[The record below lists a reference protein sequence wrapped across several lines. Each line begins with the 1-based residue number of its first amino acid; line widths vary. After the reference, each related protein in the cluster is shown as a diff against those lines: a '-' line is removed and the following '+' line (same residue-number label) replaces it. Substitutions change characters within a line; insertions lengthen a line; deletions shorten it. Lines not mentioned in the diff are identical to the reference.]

1 MDFSRAYEIP
11 RRFDLKMFA
20 YAENV
25 YLVRNLVDQAVDT
38 WGLSENARFTGQLV
52 LTELATN
59 AVRLYEGKE
68 IHVWVSSQSGRHLL
82 ELAVW
87 DPDPDNLPRILPPTE
102 YGESGRGLALAWE
115 LSDQRLGW
123 YRSTTASGKVVW
135 ARVGP

>member
-1 MDFSRAYEIP
+1 MDITRLYEIP

-25 YLVRNLVDQAVDT
+25 YLVRDLVDQAVDT
-38 WGLSENARFTGQLV
+38 WGLSENARFAGRLI
-52 LTELATN
+52 LTELTTN

-68 IHVWVSSQSGRHLL
+68 IHVWVSNAARPDLL

-87 DPDPDNLPRILPPTE
+87 DPDPGNLPRILPPTE

-115 LSDQRLGW
+115 LSDRRLGW
-123 YRSTTASGKVVW
+123 YRSTTACGKVVW

>member
-1 MDFSRAYEIP
+1 
-11 RRFDLKMFA
+11 MFA

-25 YLVRNLVDQAVDT
+25 YLVRNLVDQAVDS
-38 WGLSENARFTGQLV
+38 WDLSQKVRYTGQLV

-68 IHVWVSSQSGRHLL
+68 IHVWVSSQFGRHLL

-87 DPDPDNLPRILPPTE
+87 DPDPDNLPKILPLTD
-102 YGESGRGLALAWE
+102 YGESGRGLAMAYE
-115 LSDQRLGW
+115 LSDQRIGW
-123 YRSTTASGKVVW
+123 FRSTTACGKVVW

>member
-1 MDFSRAYEIP
+1 MDIARLYEIP
-11 RRFDLKMFA
+11 RRFDLKLFA

-25 YLVRNLVDQAVDT
+25 YLVRNLVDQAVDS
-38 WGLSENARFTGQLV
+38 WGLSENVRFAGQLI

-68 IHVWVSSQSGRHLL
+68 VHVWVSSQAGRDLL

-87 DPDPDNLPRILPPTE
+87 DPDPDNLPKILPLTE
-102 YGESGRGLALAWE
+102 CGESGRGLALAYE

-123 YRSTTASGKVVW
+123 YRSTTARGKVVW